1 MDEKINSGEA
11 WEEISSYD
19 ASQETRPEGKVPF
32 FRSAFAEAEELITQK
47 VVQFVLNAIHNL
59 ELKKSSAELAYMKE
73 RVEQLLVPLY
83 RPPVT
88 IGIRGP
94 AGKGKTSLINALLSV
109 DELAHTVRTVSGGFC
124 RL

>member
-1 MDEKINSGEA
+1 M
-11 WEEISSYD
+11 
-19 ASQETRPEGKVPF
+19 
-32 FRSAFAEAEELITQK
+32 
-47 VVQFVLNAIHNL
+47 
-59 ELKKSSAELAYMKE
+59 KKSSAELTYMKE

-109 DELAHTVRTVSGGFC
+109 DELAHTVRNMSDDFC